1 MLTHLQC
8 IEMKLFYAD
17 DTFLQLTLNNQER
30 KSMLVTAVRGSK
42 TCGARRGLAGRRKH
56 RASRLSYRPPRMCIA
71 MLKERDQ
78 GSLFGKRTNDIVYD
92 TKELHLAYT
101 RKL

>member
-17 DTFLQLTLNNQER
+17 NTFLQLTLNNQER

-42 TCGARRGLAGRRKH
+42 TCGARRGACGAPQ
-56 RASRLSYRPPRMCIA
+56 ASRKSPLVSTAPDVHCNAEGERSGFSIRETYERYR
-71 MLKERDQ
+71 L
-78 GSLFGKRTNDIVYD
+78 
-92 TKELHLAYT
+92 
-101 RKL
+101 